1 MIERLLRI
9 LRDWFDAN
17 GRTRRSKGTARPMLG
32 RLCTAA
38 WAATADILVPAD
50 HDALQR
56 LGAIEARLEALRQPL
71 IELRDATSRPGR
83 HATRLVDDIDSA
95 CRASGGLLLHT
106 IRAMPWST
114 DAQARVL
121 FTQAVTRLEG
131 IAGRAQSLL
140 ESRRILHAAGERL
153 ETLLARHAA
162 AQPVAVTTL
171 DIVAVQIS
179 LADVVEFSIAERAS
193 ARIEHYEQ
201 LLEERA
207 VSLDAQV
214 GRLLTEGDAVRS
226 VDRDDALAVAQRRAV
241 DLRHDVIDTASAT
254 VRIAADTHL
263 TRTPVPGRTV
273 GMEVR
278 HRLNGRG
285 HDTRG
290 VTGKWPLLERRDRLA
305 LLVRFSDVRGG
316 VKGG

>member
-1 MIERLLRI
+1 MIERLLKI
-9 LRDWFDAN
+9 LRDWFGAN
-17 GRTRRSKGTARPMLG
+17 GRTRRSNGTARPMLG

-38 WAATADILVPAD
+38 WAATADILVTED

-56 LGAIEARLEALRQPL
+56 LGVIEARLEALRRPL

-121 FTQAVTRLEG
+121 FTQAMTRLEG

-140 ESRRILHAAGERL
+140 ESRRILHAATERL
-153 ETLLARHAA
+153 ETLLVRHAA
-162 AQPVAVTTL
+162 AQPVAVATL
-171 DIVAVQIS
+171 DIVAVQKL
-179 LADVVEFSIAERAS
+179 LADVVELSIAERAS
-193 ARIEHYEQ
+193 ARVKHYEQ
-201 LLEERA
+201 LLEERV

-214 GRLLTEGDAVRS
+214 GRLVSEGDTVRS

-241 DLRHDVIDTASAT
+241 DLRHDIIDTATAI
-254 VRIAADTHL
+254 VRRAADTHL

-273 GMEVR
+273 GVEVR
-278 HRLNGRG
+278 HRLNRPR
-285 HDTRG
+285 HDKRG
-290 VTGKWPLLERRDRLA
+290 VTGEWPLLERREGLA
-305 LLVRFSDVRGG
+305 LLVRSSDVRGD